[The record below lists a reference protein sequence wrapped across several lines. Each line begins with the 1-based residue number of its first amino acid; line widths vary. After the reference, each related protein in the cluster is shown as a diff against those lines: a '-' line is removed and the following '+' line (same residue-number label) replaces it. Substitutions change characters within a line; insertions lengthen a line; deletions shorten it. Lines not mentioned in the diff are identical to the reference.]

1 MANRLRNLEQLRL
14 DDFLTREPD
23 PGLVETVYGWALGE
37 PLDVVLDEEMTGGD
51 FVRSMRMVVD
61 ICRQV
66 ASVAD
71 GELREAARDA
81 VYAIDRGVVRGA
93 SDLVATADEEE

>member
-1 MANRLRNLEQLRL
+1 
-14 DDFLTREPD
+14 
-23 PGLVETVYGWALGE
+23 
-37 PLDVVLDEEMTGGD
+37 
-51 FVRSMRMVVD
+51 
-61 ICRQV
+61 V